1 MLPTIKGNRIPLYHQ
16 VAQSIMQRVRTGVYQ
31 TGKTLPSVR
40 SLSEE
45 FGVSLNVVQ
54 QAVYRLEK
62 DGIVVTQHGKGMTVT
77 EGKPCNRAAI
87 IFGFIHPY
95 SSSMCFN
102 QQVLG
107 FVSEAFAERS
117 NFAVVH
123 SSMDDP
129 AREREVT
136 EHLIANGIQGLIL
149 WPASNNPNAEY
160 FSKLSQQVP
169 VVLVDRLLAGTDLPS
184 VVHDFEGAGRDL
196 CETLLCKM
204 KKKRLLVVV
213 DNLRISAYEE
223 ILHGIQTLAA
233 SKGRSIDITV
243 VQLPITTMIQDINNS
258 IFTDVD
264 VYAPYME
271 KLLREGG
278 YDAMFCT
285 QDEFIEYV
293 TVDTGVM
300 DKFPSVQLATI
311 RGTGA
316 NGRGRKYREL
326 GLLDLVMDNTQVIA
340 KAADIVQNW
349 VLSRQASKEQV
360 RVKMELVFSKV
371 KKD

>member
-1 MLPTIKGNRIPLYHQ
+1 
-16 VAQSIMQRVRTGVYQ
+16 
-31 TGKTLPSVR
+31 
-40 SLSEE
+40 
-45 FGVSLNVVQ
+45 
-54 QAVYRLEK
+54 
-62 DGIVVTQHGKGMTVT
+62 
-77 EGKPCNRAAI
+77 
-87 IFGFIHPY
+87 
-95 SSSMCFN
+95 
-102 QQVLG
+102 
-107 FVSEAFAERS
+107 
-117 NFAVVH
+117 
-123 SSMDDP
+123 
-129 AREREVT
+129 
-136 EHLIANGIQGLIL
+136 
-149 WPASNNPNAEY
+149 
-160 FSKLSQQVP
+160 
-169 VVLVDRLLAGTDLPS
+169 
-184 VVHDFEGAGRDL
+184 
-196 CETLLCKM
+196 
-204 KKKRLLVVV
+204 
-213 DNLRISAYEE
+213 
-223 ILHGIQTLAA
+223 
-233 SKGRSIDITV
+233 
-243 VQLPITTMIQDINNS
+243 
-258 IFTDVD
+258 
-264 VYAPYME
+264 ME